1 MEKMNSALELLEV
14 MGNLK
19 SLKDE
24 DGVERVYVQGEDGK
38 LTCIGTIEEYER
50 SKPLLEA
57 LCREMCYIVE
67 YYGKEIEKTLENKN
81 KDIELGAKDG
91 YQVVGEYLQRYW
103 KRHGYSS
110 VVVCMEISSDGKK
123 YDECNIYASPDL
135 SPSGFGDVEYEY
147 DWWEGE
153 KYVRIS
159 GIRGL
164 HEMRFVG
171 GVYED
176 Q

>member
-1 MEKMNSALELLEV
+1 MEKMNSALGFLEV
-14 MGNLK
+14 GGNLK
-19 SLKDE
+19 PLKDQ
-24 DGVERVYVQGEDGK
+24 DGVERVYVQDEDGK
-38 LTCIGTIEEYER
+38 LTCLGTIEEYER
-50 SKPLLEA
+50 SKPLIEA
-57 LCREMCYIVE
+57 FCRETSYVVE
-67 YYGKEIEKTLENKN
+67 YFGKEIEKLFENKN
-81 KDIELGAKDG
+81 KDIELGAKDA
-91 YQVVGEYLQRYW
+91 YQAVGEYIERYW
-103 KRHGYSS
+103 KRHGYTS
-110 VVVCMEISSDGKK
+110 VVVCMETSDDGKK
-123 YDECNIYASPDL
+123 YVECNVFASPDL
-135 SPSGFGDVEYEY
+135 SPSGFGAVEYDY